1 MKKIKDFIGDCI
13 VNLIIVITFLLLPI
27 MKLFGILIGL
37 FEKHFTHRKHPT
49 NSIYTTN
56 MTQQKLIRWVIL
68 YIIVHIHF

>member
-13 VNLIIVITFLLLPI
+13 VNLIIVITFLLFPI

-49 NSIYTTN
+49 N
-56 MTQQKLIRWVIL
+56 
-68 YIIVHIHF
+68 